1 MKKHFKQFFIYIF
14 IVFAGFGVGRYYS
27 PNNTVIAKAYADET
41 ISDEFSEE
49 ALLAYMKK
57 LKIKY
62 PETVLSQSRLETGNF
77 QSDIFKENHNLFGMK
92 LAELR
97 PTSAI
102 GVNRGHAQ
110 YRNWKESVIDYA
122 LLQSYIIA
130 KLPSV
135 NNQEYRS
142 YIQKFYSTTADYL
155 KRIDRTLGPGEVLSA
170 VRTGEDMTNLYAE
183 VGTKS
188 AMNNSLNILTSF
200 KALYTLP
207 DLSRAN
213 EVKRDF

>member
-1 MKKHFKQFFIYIF
+1 MKKHFKQFLIYIF
-14 IVFAGFGVGRYYS
+14 IVFAGYGVGRYYS
-27 PNNTVIAKAYADET
+27 PDNIVVTEVSANDT
-41 ISDEFSEE
+41 ISDDFSEE

-92 LAELR
+92 VAETR

-135 NNQEYRS
+135 NNQEYRT
-142 YIQKFYSTTADYL
+142 YIQKFYSTTKDYL
-155 KRIDRTLGPGEVLSA
+155 QRIDRTLGPGEVLST
-170 VRTGEDMTNLYAE
+170 VRNSDYLNKYAE

-200 KALYTLP
+200 KALYALP
-207 DLSRAN
+207 DLSRMN
-213 EVKRDF
+213 EAKRDF

>member
-1 MKKHFKQFFIYIF
+1 MKKHLKQFSIYIF
-14 IVFAGFGVGRYYS
+14 IVLAGYGTGRYYS
-27 PNNTVIAKAYADET
+27 PNNIAVAQTNTNDKL
-41 ISDEFSEE
+41 SDDFSEE

-92 LAELR
+92 LAETR

-102 GVNRGHAQ
+102 GENRGHAQ

-135 NNQEYRS
+135 NNQEYRT

-155 KRIDRTLGPGEVLSA
+155 KRIDRTLGPGDVLST
-170 VRTGEDMTNLYAE
+170 VRNSDYLNSYTE

-200 KALYTLP
+200 KALYELP
-207 DLSRAN
+207 DLSRVN
-213 EVKRDF
+213 EVNRDF

>member
-1 MKKHFKQFFIYIF
+1 MKKHLKQFLIYIF
-14 IVFAGFGVGRYYS
+14 IVFAGYGVGRYYS
-27 PNNTVIAKAYADET
+27 PNTAVKQITANDRIN
-41 ISDEFSEE
+41 DEFSEE

-135 NNQEYRS
+135 NNEEYRT

-170 VRTGEDMTNLYAE
+170 VRTGKDMTNLYAE

-188 AMNNSLNILTSF
+188 EMNNSLNILTSF
-200 KALYTLP
+200 KALYALP
-207 DLSRAN
+207 DLSRMN
-213 EVKRDF
+213 EVSHDF